1 MPALPAWMSCLG
13 SDPYVS
19 QLVQGCMDLHKLR
32 CHTSMAKAW
41 VCGQLFESE
50 MTTMRQIVLARDH
63 VKMWCWCS
71 CAGPS
76 RCTPAQPL
84 SWACTRRA
92 AFPTSWTL
100 CSHAPPRRSLAL
112 PVPPDTKDG
121 HFLRWAWQIA
131 QCMTTLSDPAITLQ
145 KNAPFSI
152 PDDLCMPR
160 ARPEASSL
168 VCRRAAP
175 GCGACCSSRP
185 RQRWARPCGGP
196 ATSSQVGLPPPPS
209 PSLDSPQGQ
218 SAQTECVILSKCPI

>member
-1 MPALPAWMSCLG
+1 M
-13 SDPYVS
+13 S
-19 QLVQGCMDLHKLR
+19 QLVQGCMDLHELR
-32 CHTSMAKAW
+32 RHTSMAKAW

-100 CSHAPPRRSLAL
+100 CFRAPPRRSLAL
-112 PVPPDTKDG
+112 PVPPDTKIA
-121 HFLRWAWQIA
+121 HFLRCAWQIA
-131 QCMTTLSDPAITLQ
+131 QCMATLSDPAITLQ

-152 PDDLCMPR
+152 PRDSCSLTSTLHDLCMPL
-160 ARPEASSL
+160 ARPEAGSP

-185 RQRWARPCGGP
+185 RLRWAQRCGGP
-196 ATSSQVGLPPPPS
+196 ATSSQVGWPRPPA
-209 PSLDSPQGQ
+209 PSLDCLQG
-218 SAQTECVILSKCPI
+218 